1 MKAKA
6 VTEAEMA
13 PLRVS
18 SLPTRPTAPAAFG
31 GKGYTAKEMKEA
43 FDRLPELA
51 IERINDLIDDVGS
64 GELAKSLA
72 TGITAAPTLANLLSD
87 LESGSL
93 ASYMGVFGTTLAAY
107 LSKLREDVDEI
118 KEELNI

>member
-31 GKGYTAKEMKEA
+31 GKGYTAKDMKEA

-72 TGITAAPTLANLLSD
+72 TGITAAPTLAKLLSD

>member
-13 PLRVS
+13 PLRVA

-72 TGITAAPTLANLLSD
+72 TGITAAPTLAKLLSD

-107 LSKLREDVDEI
+107 LSKMREDVDEI

>member
-13 PLRVS
+13 PLRVA

-72 TGITAAPTLANLLSD
+72 TGITVAPTLAKLLSD

-107 LSKLREDVDEI
+107 LSKMREDVDEI
-118 KEELNI
+118 KEALNI

>member
-13 PLRVS
+13 PLRVA

-72 TGITAAPTLANLLSD
+72 TGITAAPTLAKLLSD

-107 LSKLREDVDEI
+107 LSKMREDVDEI
-118 KEELNI
+118 KEALNI

>member
-72 TGITAAPTLANLLSD
+72 TGITAAPTLAKLLSD

-118 KEELNI
+118 KEALNI

>member
-1 MKAKA
+1 
-6 VTEAEMA
+6 MA

-72 TGITAAPTLANLLSD
+72 TGITAAPTLAKLLSD

-107 LSKLREDVDEI
+107 LSKMREDVDEI
-118 KEELNI
+118 KEALNI

>member
-13 PLRVS
+13 PLRVA
-18 SLPTRPTAPAAFG
+18 SLPTRPTAPAALG

-72 TGITAAPTLANLLSD
+72 TGITAAPTLAKLLSD

>member
-1 MKAKA
+1 MKAKT
-6 VTEAEMA
+6 VTEAEIA

-72 TGITAAPTLANLLSD
+72 TGITAAPTLAKLLSD

-118 KEELNI
+118 KEALNI

>member
-72 TGITAAPTLANLLSD
+72 TGITVAPTLAKLLSD

-107 LSKLREDVDEI
+107 LSKMREDVDEI
-118 KEELNI
+118 KEALNI

>member
-72 TGITAAPTLANLLSD
+72 TGITAAPTLAKLLSD

-107 LSKLREDVDEI
+107 LSKMREDVDEI
-118 KEELNI
+118 KEALNI